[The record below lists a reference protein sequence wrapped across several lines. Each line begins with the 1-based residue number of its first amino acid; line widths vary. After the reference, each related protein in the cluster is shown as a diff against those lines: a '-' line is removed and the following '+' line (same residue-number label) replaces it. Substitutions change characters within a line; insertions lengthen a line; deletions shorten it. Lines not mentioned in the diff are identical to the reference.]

1 MLPNNVGIAYVEVT
15 EGDLMGEDV
24 LIGMDII
31 TRGDFAITNVGGK
44 TTFSFRIPSVETID
58 YCQQG
63 NQPAVLQKP
72 IVKAK
77 QPGRNDSCPCGSGK
91 KYKHCC
97 GKGKI

>member
-58 YCQQG
+58 YCKQG
-63 NQPAVLQKP
+63 NQPSVPQKP
-72 IVKAK
+72 IVKTK
-77 QPGRNDSCPCGSGK
+77 QPGRNDPCPCGSGK
-91 KYKHCC
+91 KYKNCH
-97 GKGKI
+97 GKDAE